1 MTFNDLISLYENKKK
16 KFGVKTYRYITEIFK
31 EARDIHKNYA
41 IKRGLSDAEQAWR
54 AFKGKNLEKLIEYII
69 KDNVKG
75 LGLEI
80 INGNSLERTTKLSK
94 EMDILKRNLCVDYG
108 EFGMHLP
115 DIDMVIYKPKSLRI
129 VAIISS
135 KATLRERIAQTGYW
149 KLKLL
154 QSEVTEHIKVFCITL
169 DEDKTLSIKQ
179 PTKKGRAICEIDT
192 DGCYILSKEN
202 IESSNNVKLF
212 SEFIKD
218 LKHISTNET
227 DIQT

>member
-16 KFGVKTYRYITEIFK
+16 KFCVRTYRYITEIFK
-31 EARDIHKNYA
+31 EARDIHKIYT
-41 IKRGLSDAEQAWR
+41 IKRGLSDADQAWR

-69 KDNVKG
+69 KDNVKN

-94 EMDILKRNLCVDYG
+94 EMDILKRKLCVDYG

-115 DIDMVIYKPKSLRI
+115 DVDMVIYKP
-129 VAIISS
+129 A
-135 KATLRERIAQTGYW
+135 
-149 KLKLL
+149 
-154 QSEVTEHIKVFCITL
+154 EVTEHIKVFCITL

-179 PTKKGRAICEIDT
+179 PTKKGRAICELDT
-192 DGCYILSKEN
+192 DGCYILSNEN
-202 IESSNNVKLF
+202 IESSSNVKLF

-218 LKHISTNET
+218 LKHIMANET
-227 DIQT
+227 NDMQA